1 MNELRIAVI
10 LFGLSIS
17 AASAQ
22 DSAAGEISFS
32 RCLGC
37 HAIGVGAKNRI
48 GPQLNGIEGR
58 KCGNVEGYSYSA
70 ANKDCAFSWNETVFV
85 EYIRDPKAKI
95 PGTKNPFPASGTKPR
110 PGIYGPISVS
120 SDPTAGRNDSEAGVL
135 RRFAPQ
141 SAAA

>member
-95 PGTKNPFPASGTKPR
+95 PGTKKSISGIRDETEARNLWAYLRQFGPDGR
-110 PGIYGPISVS
+110 PK
-120 SDPTAGRNDSEAGVL
+120 
-135 RRFAPQ
+135 
-141 SAAA
+141 